1 MYNAAMLTLAQ
12 ECNFIYFNLTQ
23 IHRQSDATF
32 INILQKLRVG
42 EKLLSKEMKILL
54 DHESNT
60 EGGIEIYPTKSKVK
74 DVNQKAFDK
83 LEDTA
88 RKYKCEDNFDQRPQH
103 ADLNS
108 LSNKGFGGT
117 LAALVT
123 CPDTSYITC
132 FD

>member
-1 MYNAAMLTLAQ
+1 MYNVAMLTPAQ
-12 ECNFIYFNLTQ
+12 ECDFAYFNLTQ

-42 EKLLSKEMKILL
+42 EKLLSKEMKTLL

-74 DVNQKAFDK
+74 DVNQEAFDK
-83 LEDTA
+83 LKDTA
-88 RKYKCEDNFDQRPQH
+88 RNYKCEDNFYQMPQH
-103 ADLNS
+103 ADLDYMN
-108 LSNKGFGGT
+108 NKGFGGT

-123 CPDTSYITC
+123 YPDISYKTC
-132 FD
+132 SD